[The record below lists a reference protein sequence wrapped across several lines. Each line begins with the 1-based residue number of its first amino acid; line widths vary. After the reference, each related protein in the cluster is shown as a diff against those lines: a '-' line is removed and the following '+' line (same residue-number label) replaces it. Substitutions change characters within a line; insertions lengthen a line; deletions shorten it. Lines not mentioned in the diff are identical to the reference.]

1 MTVRYAGRQAPQAGV
16 QGADAP
22 MRIYEG
28 TPRQDWEDV
37 LRAVG
42 AYADRER
49 IKEIL
54 LLELEGGI
62 LLQGLAFS
70 SGSWSDSAG
79 TLAKRTIELTDDQL
93 GTLLDEAIARRDTGV
108 APHPE
113 TGMPSF
119 YEQALRVLG
128 RWLDARRPRD
138 IFFFEQGGS
147 FVLRALEASP
157 VGGISHQ
164 LAEFTHDEILVMIDA
179 SPQLRDHAPGA
190 GG

>member
-1 MTVRYAGRQAPQAGV
+1 
-16 QGADAP
+16 
-22 MRIYEG
+22 MRIYDG

-42 AYADRER
+42 AHADRER
-49 IKEIL
+49 LKELL

-62 LLQGLAFS
+62 LLQGLAFA
-70 SGSWSDSAG
+70 SGSWSESAG
-79 TLAKRTIELTDDQL
+79 PLAKRTIELTDDQL
-93 GTLLDEAIARRDTGV
+93 GTLLDEAIALRGEGV
-108 APHPE
+108 PPHGE

-138 IFFFEQGGS
+138 VFLFEQGGA
-147 FVLRALEASP
+147 FVVRVLETSP
-157 VGGISHQ
+157 VGGVGHQ
-164 LAEFTHDEILVMIDA
+164 LAEFTHDEILAMINA

-190 GG
+190 GE

>member
-1 MTVRYAGRQAPQAGV
+1 
-16 QGADAP
+16 
-22 MRIYEG
+22 MRIYDG

-49 IKEIL
+49 LKELL

-62 LLQGLAFS
+62 LLQGLAFA
-70 SGSWSDSAG
+70 SGSWSESAG

-93 GTLLDEAIARRDTGV
+93 GTLLDEAIARRGQGV
-108 APHPE
+108 EPHGE

-138 IFFFEQGGS
+138 VFFFEQGGA
-147 FVLRALEASP
+147 FVLRALETSP
-157 VGGISHQ
+157 VGGVAHQ
-164 LAEFTHDEILVMIDA
+164 LAEFTHDEILAMINA
-179 SPQLRDHAPGA
+179 SPQLRDHAPGS

>member
-1 MTVRYAGRQAPQAGV
+1 
-16 QGADAP
+16 
-22 MRIYEG
+22 MRIYDG

-49 IKEIL
+49 LKEIL
-54 LLELEGGI
+54 LLELDGGI

-79 TLAKRTIELTDDQL
+79 TLSKRTIELTDDQL
-93 GTLLDEAIARRDTGV
+93 GTLLDEAIARRGSGIE
-108 APHPE
+108 AHPE
-113 TGMPSF
+113 TGVPSF
-119 YEQALRVLG
+119 YEQALRVMG

-138 IFFFEQGGS
+138 VFFLEQEGA
-147 FVLRALEASP
+147 FVLRTLETGD
-157 VGGISHQ
+157 GGGVAHQ
-164 LAEFTHDEILVMIDA
+164 LAEFTHDEILAMINA